1 MGKLKSERKAVSI
14 DPFSFSSETAALE
27 ERAAAPVESRILKG
41 KGVGKPDTRA
51 GKPKT
56 AKPPKVRDHYI
67 VLSPSS
73 PLDSASRFLQE
84 HHTQDGLRLLHYH
97 ADSFFT
103 YKGTH
108 YQEIAN
114 QAIKTQVYEFLEQ
127 AKRLTDKGY
136 VPFEPDQRKVSN
148 VMDALKSASFRGSEI
163 DLPVWLGDDSRPPA
177 AEILACANGLL
188 HLPSLKLLKHTPAF
202 FALESLPFDFD
213 PEAPKPTQWL
223 EFLDQLWRFDR
234 VSIRLL
240 RQWFGYN
247 LVRDTQQ
254 QKILLIIGPI
264 RSGKGTIGRILR
276 KMLGASNT
284 CSPTF
289 YDLTQPFGLQPLLN
303 KRLAV
308 ISDARLGKGADQ
320 SLALERL
327 LSISGEDQQTVHR
340 KNRTAWNG
348 TLPVKFMILTN
359 ELPEIKDSSMA
370 VVSRLVVLKLVES
383 FYGQEDTELTD
394 RLTMELP
401 GILNWSIFG
410 LKQLQKRGHFVQPKS
425 AKGSIHQLEDLASP
439 ISQFLKEECQL
450 GPEFSVSTGR
460 LFKAWKSWSEA
471 QGLQPGSMSVFGQS
485 LSSYA
490 PNVEKKRPRKDG
502 RKGRYI
508 GIKLA

>member
-1 MGKLKSERKAVSI
+1 MKRGASI
-14 DPFSFSSETAALE
+14 LPEDFTSDPDGVTLE
-27 ERAAAPVESRILKG
+27 ERTTAAESKGLKETMPKQNTRTG
-41 KGVGKPDTRA
+41 KT
-51 GKPKT
+51 KT

-73 PLDSASRFLQE
+73 PLDSASRFVSEHCTQE
-84 HHTQDGLRLLHYH
+84 GLRTLHFYRG
-97 ADSFFT
+97 DFFL
-103 YKGTH
+103 YRETH
-108 YQEIAN
+108 YQKVDDQE
-114 QAIKTQVYEFLEQ
+114 IKTQLYNFLKQ
-127 AKRLTDKGY
+127 AKRLTKEGIY
-136 VPFEPDQRKVSN
+136 LPFEPDKRKVTN
-148 VMDALKSASFRGSEI
+148 VVDALQAASFVGSEI
-163 DLPVWLGDDSRPPA
+163 ELPVWLDDDSTPA

-188 HLPSLKLLKHTPAF
+188 HIPSLKLLKHTPAF

-213 PEAPKPTQWL
+213 PEAPEPTQWL

-247 LVRDTQQ
+247 LVRDAGQ

-289 YDLTQPFGLQPLLN
+289 YDLTQPFGLQPLLG

-340 KNRTAWNG
+340 KNQTAWNG

-383 FYGQEDTELTD
+383 FYGQEDLGLTD
-394 RLTMELP
+394 RFTMELP

-410 LKQLQKRGHFVQPKS
+410 LKQLQERGHFVQPKS
-425 AKGSIHQLEDLASP
+425 AKGSIRQLEDLASP
-439 ISQFLKEECQL
+439 IAQFIEDKCKL
-450 GPEFSVSTGR
+450 GPKFSVPTDK
-460 LFKAWKSWSEA
+460 LFKAWKMWSFS
-471 QGLQPGSMSVFGQS
+471 QGLQPGSMSIFGQS

-490 PNVEKKRPRKDG
+490 PSVEKKRPRKDG
-502 RKGRYI
+502 RKGRYM